1 MFFLRCTQDR
11 LAIFVQISVLKKL
24 KIFTRL
30 FLTHTAIGL
39 VSVVSLSVIF
49 YFLLLNALIERTSD
63 QLSSI
68 NILKKNTIEEYF
80 NETQKN
86 LELHF
91 GQKKIK
97 AKNLSSLKDELS
109 IVRQLYN
116 FKSIVVFDA
125 QWKKIITTSSDSLL
139 MEVMSSLSQKQ
150 KTVKKFQLIEAV
162 TFVPVHNTIIVY
174 VMSVSDGD
182 GVSGYIFIED
192 DFNTIQKILQET
204 TGMGNT
210 GESYLVGNDLR
221 MRSRSRFNPS
231 QPPLLIEVNTDAA
244 RGAFLGSNK
253 SAIIL
258 DYRGVKVLTVSRK
271 ITSPYLQWA
280 LISEIDFEEA
290 MMPMVKGRN
299 YIILATVLIIIV
311 IIAITLFISN
321 AISKPILH
329 LKKII
334 IQLSRGEIP
343 AIAAKLDDG
352 SELGQIAQAID
363 ELVIGLKQTTQF
375 ADQIGAGEFNAPYT
389 ALSDKDTL
397 GYALIHMRDKLKSLS
412 EEQVRLIREKASALL
427 EGQENERKRIVRD
440 LHDGVGQLLTG
451 IRLRVQMLE
460 HEEQLRNE
468 IMRLINETIAEVKR
482 VSYNV
487 MPNAIVDFGLEAA
500 LRGLCDNVRKYASMN
515 IDFNYVKEFDHALSF
530 DVSIAVFRI
539 VQEGFNNIMK
549 HSGGTHADLLVLDRE
564 HQLYLLLKD
573 NGSGFI
579 EGSTNS
585 GAGFGL
591 RNMKE
596 RAKLLNGNLEIHSME
611 GQGTTIEVTI
621 PLT

>member
-1 MFFLRCTQDR
+1 
-11 LAIFVQISVLKKL
+11 LKKL

-39 VSVVSLSVIF
+39 ISVVSLSVIF

-68 NILKKNTIEEYF
+68 NILKKNHIEEYF
-80 NETQKN
+80 NETQKK

-97 AKNLSSLKDELS
+97 AKDLSSLKDELS
-109 IVRQLYN
+109 IVRQLHN
-116 FKSIVVFDA
+116 FKSIVVVDA
-125 QWKKIITTSSDSLL
+125 QWRKIITTSSDSLL
-139 MEVMSSLSQKQ
+139 RGVINSFGQRQ
-150 KTVKKFQLIEAV
+150 KTFNKFQMIEAASFIAV
-162 TFVPVHNTIIVY
+162 QNTIIVY
-174 VMSVSDGD
+174 VMSVSDGN
-182 GVSGYIFIED
+182 GISGYIFIED

-221 MRSRSRFNPS
+221 MRSRSRFIPT
-231 QPPLLIEVNTDAA
+231 QPPLSIGVNTDAA
-244 RGAFLGSNK
+244 RNAFINAGESG
-253 SAIIL
+253 IIL
-258 DYRGVKVLTVSRK
+258 DYRGVKVLTVYRK
-271 ITSPYLQWA
+271 INSSQLQWA

-290 MMPMVKGRN
+290 MKPMVEARR
-299 YIILATVLIIIV
+299 YIILATMLIMIV
-311 IIAITLFISN
+311 IILITLLISN

-334 IQLSRGEIP
+334 TQLSKGVIP
-343 AIAAKLDDG
+343 FVDANPDDV
-352 SELGQIAQAID
+352 SELGQINQAIND
-363 ELVIGLKQTTQF
+363 LVIGLKHTTQF
-375 ADQIGAGEFNAPYT
+375 ADQIGTGKFNAPYT
-389 ALSDKDTL
+389 ALSDQDTL
-397 GYALIHMRDKLKSLS
+397 GYALIRMRDKLKSLS
-412 EEQVRLIREKASALL
+412 EEQVRLIREKASALM
-427 EGQENERKRIVRD
+427 EGQENERKRIVQD

-460 HEEQLRNE
+460 HEEKLRDE
-468 IMRLINETIAEVKR
+468 IMSLINETIVEVKR

-500 LRGLCDNVRKYASMN
+500 LRGLCDNVRKYTSMT
-515 IDFNYVKEFDHALSF
+515 IDLNYVKEFDHSLSF

-549 HSGGTHADLLVLDRE
+549 HSGGTHTDLHVLDRE

-573 NGSGFI
+573 NGNGFI
-579 EGSTNS
+579 EALVNS
-585 GAGFGL
+585 SAGFGL
-591 RNMKE
+591 RSMKE
-596 RAKLLNGNLEIHSME
+596 RAKLLNGNLEIHSIV

-621 PLT
+621 PLTSNEQHNAKY